1 MVVISVDGLRPD
13 ALLQAQTPQIDR
25 LWQNGAYSWTA
36 QTVLPSV
43 TLVSHASMLS
53 GVPPEVHGIDWNNW
67 DPSRGYI
74 QVVTVF
80 SQARQAGFTTA
91 MVVGKRKL
99 EHLAAPGTVDRFEF
113 PGNNA
118 EIVGEASVRVIEELR
133 PGLLFVHFPDPDTTG
148 HALGWMSAAQ
158 LDAIARVDAAIGQI
172 LQALDET
179 GQRTSTFMILSA
191 DHGGHLLFHG
201 SDDPQDTTIPWI
213 AQGPGVPVGFP
224 ISSAVRTFDTAAT
237 VLYALGIAVPAG
249 WAGTPVLEAL
259 PALAAAGSG

>member
-1 MVVISVDGLRPD
+1 MIVISVDGLRPD
-13 ALLQAQTPQIDR
+13 ALLQAQTPQMDQ

-53 GVPPEVHGIDWNNW
+53 GVPPEVHGMVWNNW
-67 DPSRGYI
+67 EPSRGYI
-74 QVVTVF
+74 GVPTVF
-80 SQARQAGFTTA
+80 SLARQNGFATA

-118 EIVGEASVRVIEELR
+118 EIVGEASVRAIRELR
-133 PGLLFVHFPDPDTTG
+133 PGVLFVHFPDPDTTG

-158 LDAIARVDAAIGQI
+158 LDAVARVDAAIGQI
-172 LQALDET
+172 LRALDET
-179 GQRTSTFMILSA
+179 GQRPSSLVILSA
-191 DHGGHLLFHG
+191 DHGGHLFSHG
-201 SDDPQDTTIPWI
+201 SDDPQDMTIPWI

-224 ISSAVRTFDTAAT
+224 ISAAVRTFDTAAT
-237 VLYALGIAVPAG
+237 VLHALGIPVPAG

>member
-13 ALLQAQTPQIDR
+13 GLLQAQTPQIDR
-25 LWQNGAYSWTA
+25 LWQGGAYSWTA

-53 GVPPEVHGIDWNNW
+53 GVPPAVHGIDWNDW

-74 QVVTVF
+74 QVPTAF
-80 SQARQAGFTTA
+80 SEVRQAGFTTA

-113 PGNNA
+113 PGDNA
-118 EIVGEASVRVIEELR
+118 EVVAQAAVRVIQELR

-148 HALGWMSAAQ
+148 HASGWMSAAQ
-158 LDAIARVDAAIGQI
+158 LDAIARVDGAIGRI
-172 LQALDET
+172 IQALDET
-179 GQRTSTFMILSA
+179 GQRPTTLVILSA
-191 DHGGHLLFHG
+191 DHGGHLFFHG

-224 ISSAVRTFDTAAT
+224 ISMAVRTFDTAAT
-237 VLYALGIAVPAG
+237 VLMALGIPIPDG

-259 PALAAAGSG
+259 PASAFS